1 MIVAFRSRGLGE
13 QSSGAGDLDQEHTLT
28 RAKNALIGYVLIGAA
43 LYGVMWLYGRKKY

>member
-1 MIVAFRSRGLGE
+1 MIVAFRSRGLGD
-13 QSSGAGDLDQEHTLT
+13 AGDLDQEHTLA